1 MAYNQYDDET
11 KTAVIKELLAG
22 DSVYKVADRW
32 DIPIGTI
39 KSWKSQ
45 AVNGG
50 LVTTEK
56 QVMLGELLLGL
67 LEQEI
72 ITLQAIAQKATDQTW
87 LDKQRADSLAVLFG
101 VIQDKMFRK
110 IEAIN
115 HARIDDTAT

>member
-22 DSVYKVADRW
+22 HSVYKVAEDW
-32 DIPIGTI
+32 NIPIGTV

-56 QVMLGELLLGL
+56 QQALGELLLGL
-67 LEQEI
+67 LEKEI
-72 ITLQAIAQKATDQTW
+72 TALQAIADQANDKAW
-87 LDKQRADSLAVLFG
+87 LDRQRADSLAVFFG

-115 HARIDDTAT
+115 HARTDDTAT

>member
-39 KSWKSQ
+39 KSWKS
-45 AVNGG
+45 VINGG

-67 LEQEI
+67 LDRR
-72 ITLQAIAQKATDQTW
+72 L
-87 LDKQRADSLAVLFG
+87 
-101 VIQDKMFRK
+101 
-110 IEAIN
+110 
-115 HARIDDTAT
+115 

>member
-56 QVMLGELLLGL
+56 QQALGELLLGL

-72 ITLQAIAQKATDQTW
+72 ITLQAIAQKATDDQW

-115 HARIDDTAT
+115 HARTENTTA

>member
-1 MAYNQYDDET
+1 MSYNQYDDET
-11 KTAVIKELLAG
+11 KTAVIKEVLAG
-22 DSVYKVADRW
+22 DSVYKVAERW
-32 DIPIGTI
+32 DIPIGTV

-50 LVTTEK
+50 MVTTEK
-56 QVMLGELLLGL
+56 QAMLGELLLGL

-72 ITLQAIAQKATDQTW
+72 VTLQAIAQKATDETW

-115 HARIDDTAT
+115 HARTDNTVT